1 MANSFNYR
9 FGQTEMVKFAVDSAT
24 VIEIGDLLFLDTD
37 DVKPAA
43 DLTWNTNLATT
54 QADFADAFA
63 GVAVEQSASGDTAL
77 IDVDI
82 SPMSVYEFA
91 VASTTYEVG
100 NILGPDQSG
109 GNALLSQQL
118 EKAVAASSCAVASE
132 RKTANS
138 TRLKV
143 KFASALN
150 PASSNANISLG

>member
-1 MANSFNYR
+1 MSNSFNYR

-24 VIEIGDLLFLDTD
+24 VIEIGDLVYLNTD

-43 DLTWNTNLATT
+43 DLTWDTNLATT
-54 QADFADAFA
+54 QADFADVFA
-63 GVAVEQSASGDTAL
+63 GVAAEQSASGDTDS
-77 IDVDI
+77 IDIDI

-91 VASTTYEVG
+91 VASATYEIG
-100 NILGPDQSG
+100 DKLGPDQSG
-109 GNALLSQQL
+109 GTALLSQQL
-118 EKAVAASSCAVASE
+118 EEAVAASAVAVAYE
-132 RKTANS
+132 RKTSA